1 MRIILTLAASGL
13 TVLFALMALPDA
25 WVDAPVLVVVA
36 GLAALVAIL
45 AYARWESLERKIL
58 ATLGWRG
65 V

>member
-1 MRIILTLAASGL
+1 MRIIVTLAASGL